1 MGQLAVLLMLYQGQ
15 CQRAGKG
22 PGAYHGPCVCTA
34 VPLSQVPQVDRE
46 LVQLVVTKV
55 PMGQDAIE
63 EGEAQQALALQG
75 LEERREALTVAWYTG
90 WAQCK
95 CPYANFAMCLL
106 SPPCTCE
113 MTVRCTTHGE
123 RGQRHHKL

>member
-1 MGQLAVLLMLYQGQ
+1 M
-15 CQRAGKG
+15 
-22 PGAYHGPCVCTA
+22 
-34 VPLSQVPQVDRE
+34 PLSQVPQVDRQ

-75 LEERREALTVAWYTG
+75 LEERREAMTVPRYTG

-95 CPYANFAMCLL
+95 WPYANFAVCLL

-123 RGQRHHKL
+123 RDRGTTSSELRGTPGRHCD